1 MLKKIKINIKT
12 GLYNNIY
19 GLYASLIVFAIL
31 LLMFI
36 VCGVAPFGTNTI
48 MVGDGIDQYLPFMS
62 EYRYKLLN
70 KENMIFSW
78 HVGMGM
84 DFYSIYAYY
93 LTSPFN
99 LLLAMF
105 GKGSLVA
112 CANLIWLLKIVIMT
126 FTMSYYLV
134 HKKKDENNGVL
145 VIALSIAYGLSNYV
159 IAYGNNIM
167 WLDCLILL
175 PLIVLGLER
184 VLEGKGVFLYVLS
197 LALAMFCN
205 YYIAF
210 IMCIFLVLYFLAQS
224 FIDVKD
230 FFVKGIK
237 FAICSIT
244 SAALT
249 AFLLL
254 PAFLGL
260 MGNNKMSASVELYR
274 YTNIFDL
281 LNNQFFGAEI
291 VVNSFEPY
299 ELNVYCGVIVIL
311 GIALYCLWDKESAVV
326 RIKKLALLIF
336 MYISCNDELL
346 NYVWHGFHEQK
357 GVPNRFSFMMIF
369 MMLVMTYEALNHIVD
384 YSKQKLFG
392 AGIVALLYVALC
404 CYGTDESIIITPV
417 IITIVLILV
426 YIIGV
431 ILESRYKKGL
441 ILISLISVIELATNA
456 ALAYTNY
463 DFVDVEKI
471 FLTDEK
477 VDKVYEEAIVESDK
491 NNVDMYRTEFV
502 NSLSDGESVWYNMN
516 GISVFTSTVNKSLC
530 SFAKN
535 MGCKYYI
542 AGYFYDG
549 ATPLMSALYN
559 MRYAI
564 SYDEDMLIDNQVLLA
579 QGDNVYIYE
588 NPYVSSLGFSV
599 SANILNWENES
610 GLVFRNQNNFAK
622 LITDV
627 DDMFVAGEY
636 QYSFVE
642 GSVNTYE
649 LTFEETGEWYIYLGA
664 GEEEKISVDFGER
677 KIVGDYGNAI
687 IYAGYME
694 AGHSIYIESDGD
706 ISSVNAMMYNEAV
719 FEKVYDDISEHK
731 LRISSIETGYIKG
744 DITVETNELMFTS
757 IPYDKGWEAYVD
769 GEQVEAASFAGAF
782 LVVPMDEGTHTV
794 ELIYKPR
801 GLKTGVGISLASLV
815 MIMIY
820 ITIKRKYALPK

>member
-12 GLYNNIY
+12 ALYNNRH
-19 GLYASLIVFAIL
+19 GLYASLVVFFIL

-36 VCGVAPFGTNTI
+36 ICDVAPFGSNTI
-48 MVGDGIDQYLPFMS
+48 IVGDGIDQYLPFMS

-70 KENMIFSW
+70 KEDMIFSW

-99 LLLAMF
+99 VLLALF

-112 CANLIWLLKIVIMT
+112 CANFIWLLKIVIMT
-126 FTMSYYLV
+126 FTMSYYLI
-134 HKKKDENNGVL
+134 HKKSDEKNGAVI
-145 VIALSIAYGLSNYV
+145 IALSVAYGLSNYV

-184 VLEGKGVFLYVLS
+184 VLEGRGVFLYVSS

-205 YYIAF
+205 YYITF

-224 FIDVKD
+224 FKDIKD
-230 FFVKGIK
+230 FFVKGIR
-237 FAICSIT
+237 FAICSVT

-260 MGNNKMSASVELYR
+260 MGNNKMSASVEFYR

-281 LNNQFFGAEI
+281 LNNQFFCTEI
-291 VVNSFEPY
+291 IVNSFEPY
-299 ELNVYCGVIVIL
+299 KLNIYCGVIVIL
-311 GIALYCLWDKESAVV
+311 GVILYCLWDKESLSV
-326 RIKKLALLIF
+326 RIKKITLLVF

-369 MMLVMTYEALNHIVD
+369 LMLVMTYEALNHIVD
-384 YSKQKLFG
+384 FSKQKLFG
-392 AGIVALLYVALC
+392 AGIVALLYMALC
-404 CYGTDESIIITPV
+404 CFGTDEDILIIPT
-417 IITIVLILV
+417 IITIVLLV
-426 YIIGV
+426 LYVIGV
-431 ILESRYKKGL
+431 VVESRYKKGL
-441 ILISLISVIELATNA
+441 ILISLICVIELVFNA
-456 ALAYTNY
+456 AIAYRNY
-463 DFVDVEKI
+463 DFVDVEKA
-471 FLTDEK
+471 FLTNEK
-477 VDKVYEEAIVESDK
+477 VEKVYEEIISPSDK

-579 QGDNVYIYE
+579 QGDNVYVYE
-588 NPYVSSLGFSV
+588 NLYALSLGFSV

-610 GLVFRNQNNFAK
+610 GLVFCNQNSFAK
-622 LITDV
+622 LVTDV
-627 DDMFVAGEY
+627 EDMFVVGDY
-636 QYSFVE
+636 QYDFVE

-649 LTFEETGEWYIYLGA
+649 LTFEETGAWYIYLGT
-664 GEEEKISVDFGER
+664 GEEENISVDFGER

-694 AGHSIYIESDGD
+694 EGHSLYIEGAGD
-706 ISSVNAMMYNEAV
+706 ISSVSVVLYNEAA

-731 LRISSIETGYIKG
+731 LNISSIEDGYVKG
-744 DITVETNELMFTS
+744 NITVETDEVMFTS

-769 GEQVEAASFAGAF
+769 GEQVETASFAGAF
-782 LVVPMDEGTHTV
+782 LVVPMDEGIHTV
-794 ELIYKPR
+794 ELIYRPR
-801 GLKTGVGISLASLV
+801 GFKTGVGISLASLV

-820 ITIKRKYALPK
+820 FIIKRKYALAE